1 MLEIYLEEL
10 EKSLAQHNI
19 SSEQILNE
27 IKEQIKLYEEAGL
40 TEEEIIKRLPS
51 IEELIYQNMQVT
63 ADKKQLI
70 ELQLDLKSCSDL
82 LIKSSPNPGI
92 SYQIDDEDL
101 LPYFEIENIHQKL
114 SIKETGKLLS
124 SKISSYDLTILYGP
138 DISFSDININAIST
152 DISLNF
158 LTINKLKINVVSGDI
173 SLKDLIIG
181 NASVSSVSGDLSF
194 VNGTIN
200 EDCKLSTVSGDIEML
215 NTSLNGKTNIK
226 TVSGDAILKGN
237 NFDQNKIA
245 MSTISGELQINK
257 QVVASLSS
265 KLQDMFKNMF

>member
-19 SSEQILNE
+19 SSEQIINE

-114 SIKETGKLLS
+114 SGSSDQCTDNMEKHLVPRHWLVRKTQPLLHTFLRRPACQIESPDVSARNPFLHRKECPQTWCHCS
-124 SKISSYDLTILYGP
+124 CYGHR
-138 DISFSDININAIST
+138 
-152 DISLNF
+152 
-158 LTINKLKINVVSGDI
+158 
-173 SLKDLIIG
+173 
-181 NASVSSVSGDLSF
+181 
-194 VNGTIN
+194 
-200 EDCKLSTVSGDIEML
+200 
-215 NTSLNGKTNIK
+215 
-226 TVSGDAILKGN
+226 
-237 NFDQNKIA
+237 
-245 MSTISGELQINK
+245 
-257 QVVASLSS
+257 
-265 KLQDMFKNMF
+265 